1 MAPLFSSAATPTNTS
16 SPANNQN
23 LLVATEEMQRANYFT
38 FVMLLKMSQLDQK
51 ILENVT
57 FFMPNDR
64 ALAKTN
70 MIQES
75 VSDFLLHH
83 SISSVLLFE
92 HLQRIPSGSLI
103 PSSFPEY
110 MLNISNGGRRNYFL
124 NNVKLI
130 SPNICTAGSSI
141 RCHGIDGVLQFED
154 NNTSLPAFSNNSSP
168 AVVAAPLEAP
178 RPQPTSAPP
187 TEQYDQQAPPVDD
200 SNQVPADASL
210 PPYVH
215 PQKSSESSKGLAYG
229 GLLHFFVTFA
239 TGLIMGVSIS

>member
-1 MAPLFSSAATPTNTS
+1 MANDIILLLIFLFMASLFSSEATPANIA
-16 SPANNQN
+16 PANNEN

-64 ALAKTN
+64 TLAKTT
-70 MIQES
+70 MLQGS
-75 VSDFLLHH
+75 VSDFLLRH
-83 SISSVLLFE
+83 SIPSVLLFE
-92 HLQRIPSGSLI
+92 HLRRIPSGSLI

-141 RCHGIDGVLQFED
+141 RCHGIESVLQYS
-154 NNTSLPAFSNNSSP
+154 TFSNKSSP

-178 RPQPTSAPP
+178 RLQPTSAPP
-187 TEQYDQQAPPVDD
+187 MDEYDRQA
-200 SNQVPADASL
+200 PADASL
-210 PPYVH
+210 PPYVN
-215 PQKSSESSKGLAYG
+215 PQKSSGSAKRLAYG
-229 GLLHFFVTFA
+229 GLLHFFATFVMV
-239 TGLIMGVSIS
+239 LIMGVSIM